1 MKSLYFE
8 CNFGISGDMA
18 VAAMLDAGADENFL
32 LETLNSIPV
41 EGFKVEIS
49 RVGKNGIDCCDFNVI
64 LDSAHENHDHDMEY
78 LFGHE
83 KHEHHHHDDNRHNH
97 THHHEHR
104 GIAEITKIINGT
116 KMLPEAKNLAL
127 RIFNIIAQAESSA
140 HGIPI
145 EQVHFHE
152 VGALDS
158 IVDVIALAVCFENL
172 SSKFGIKNVYI
183 PYLCEGRGT
192 VRCQHGILCVPVPA
206 VANIAAEHGLNLSFI
221 NEQGEFVTPTGA
233 AFAAA
238 ICTSQNLPTKFKINK
253 IGLGAGKRDYG
264 VANIVRAFI
273 IEETEID
280 CAAEKSGGFICDQ
293 VIKLE
298 TNIDD
303 CTGENMGFIMELLLK
318 NGALEANF
326 IPCFMKKNRPAY
338 LLTVLCKEEDR
349 IQLERL
355 IFTHSTAIGIRR
367 CKMKRTTLARKIET
381 VETQWGTA
389 NVKVVEAEGIQK
401 IYPEYESVRRICIE
415 QNIPFDEVYRK
426 IADCE
431 F

>member
-18 VAAMLDAGADENFL
+18 VAAMLDAGADEKFL

-41 EGFKVEIS
+41 DGFKVEIG
-49 RVGKNGIDCCDFNVI
+49 RVKKNGIDCCDFNVI

-83 KHEHHHHDDNRHNH
+83 HHHHEHAEH
-97 THHHEHR
+97 EHEHHHHEHR
-104 GIAEITKIINGT
+104 GIAEITKIINDT
-116 KMLPEAKNLAL
+116 KMPPEAKNLAL
-127 RIFNIIAQAESSA
+127 KIFNIIAKAESSA
-140 HGIPI
+140 HGLPI

-158 IVDVIALAVCFENL
+158 IVDVIALAVCFDDL
-172 SSKFGIKNVYI
+172 SRKFAIKDVYI
-183 PYLCEGRGT
+183 PYLCEGHGT
-192 VRCQHGILCVPVPA
+192 VRCQHGILSVPVPA
-206 VANIAAEHGLNLSFI
+206 VANIAAMHNLNLSFI
-221 NEQGEFVTPTGA
+221 SEQGEFVTPTGA

-238 ICTSQNLPTKFKINK
+238 VGTSQNLPTKFKISK
-253 IGLGAGKRDYG
+253 IGLGAGKRNYG
-264 VANIVRAFI
+264 LANIVRAFI
-273 IEETEID
+273 IEETETAD
-280 CAAEKSGGFICDQ
+280 CNDEKSGGFIRDE
-293 VIKLE
+293 VTKLE

-303 CTGENMGFIMELLLK
+303 CTGENMGFLMERLFE

-338 LLTVLCKEEDR
+338 LLTVLCNEENR
-349 IQLERL
+349 AQLERL

-367 CKMKRTTLARKIET
+367 SKTERTILAREVKT
-381 VETQWGTA
+381 VATQWGA
-389 NVKVVEAEGIQK
+389 AQVKIAEADGIRK
-401 IYPEYESVRRICIE
+401 IYPEYESVRKISIE
-415 QNIPFDEVYRK
+415 QNLPFDEVYRA
-426 IADCE
+426 IAESD